1 MKLHQS
7 LLVCVTCLIFLQ
19 GAGAS
24 TSKSAKVPVVKGPKV
39 AATLSH
45 RYVKPGQSVEL
56 LVTVRNAVMPIST
69 QPEYPEGLEMR
80 AFRRP
85 YQHLITGDEELW
97 LIKYRIIPKVLGD
110 YEIPAIRVTDA
121 SGSSL
126 TKPLI
131 LHVSEDGKPL
141 PPDARELSLTTD
153 IPLSLAQEAVKTCP
167 TPAPKPTPSP
177 TPVDGRPLT
186 AKVISSLGHGLTWFW
201 NYPGNGK

>member
-1 MKLHQS
+1 MKLHYPLLICAAFLIS
-7 LLVCVTCLIFLQ
+7 LKRTE
-19 GAGAS
+19 AS
-24 TSKSAKVPVVKGPKV
+24 SPNSSVVKGPKV

-45 RYVKPGQSVEL
+45 RFVKPCQPVEL
-56 LVTVRNAVMPIST
+56 LITVRNAVMPIFA

-97 LIKYRIIPKVLGD
+97 LIKYRIIPKALGD
-110 YEIPAIRVTDA
+110 YEIPAIRVSDG

-131 LHVSEDGKPL
+131 LHVSEDAKPL

-167 TPAPKPTPSP
+167 TPAPTPTPKPMP
-177 TPVDGRPLT
+177 TSVDARPLP
-186 AKVISSLGHGLTWFW
+186 ARVITSIGHGLTWFW
-201 NYPGNGK
+201 NYPGK